1 MTGMPTFNIQ
11 HSTSNAQGTPN
22 AKHWMF
28 DVGGWRLDVLKFLL
42 APLLAFQLLATDAL
56 AAEKLSADL
65 IPLGLR
71 ARTAAPITVE
81 ARFKWDSTRILE
93 GRLEMEFLEGNQV
106 LGRYR
111 SGELALTG
119 GEQTFR
125 MLLPP
130 SVAPFADSQMQV
142 QMKFETAG
150 NAIEMEPSTLFVPTA
165 SERSL
170 VVGWCDAGTTA
181 GWQQSGITRNLLLE
195 RFAPAADNLSQRL
208 LMTSVVRLDPE
219 DLPAQP
225 LAYTSFDVVVLTAE
239 AFKQAGERQLQALAR
254 WVRGGGSACVFVGGG
269 LQPHHIE
276 FLNQL
281 AEATSGGPTFLSDD
295 AGNLLPARKDIL
307 SLRSGLGR
315 SVIVPEDIVAT

>member
-71 ARTAAPITVE
+71 ARTEAPITVE

-111 SGELALTG
+111 SGEMALTG

-142 QMKFETAG
+142 QMKFVTAG
-150 NAIEMEPSTLFVPTA
+150 NAIDLEPSALFVPTA

-181 GWQQSGITRNLLLE
+181 GWQQSGIDAESVARTIRAGSGQRFPE
-195 RFAPAADNLSQRL
+195 IIDDQRGAAGPGRFAGATARP
-208 LMTSVVRLDPE
+208 TP
-219 DLPAQP
+219 P
-225 LAYTSFDVVVLTAE
+225 LTWWS
-239 AFKQAGERQLQALAR
+239 
-254 WVRGGGSACVFVGGG
+254 
-269 LQPHHIE
+269 
-276 FLNQL
+276 
-281 AEATSGGPTFLSDD
+281 
-295 AGNLLPARKDIL
+295 
-307 SLRSGLGR
+307 
-315 SVIVPEDIVAT
+315 